1 MTNHLTCRV
10 DLRVFMCLVKSGVNI
25 LSVNF
30 FCPRKE
36 KTVYI
41 YYLYMHVALRKN
53 KEIEKFFQ

>member
-10 DLRVFMCLVKSGVNI
+10 DFRVFMCLVKSGVNI

-36 KTVYI
+36 KNCL
-41 YYLYMHVALRKN
+41 YLLAVHVALRKN
-53 KEIEKFFQ
+53 KEIKKFIQ